1 MLLTFSFSL
10 GFTIVKV
17 KAPRVPYLRG
27 LVELV
32 KITKA
37 GKGFMEDFTG
47 LSDKAIQRLRE
58 YLLGKGWTAD
68 EILDLLDYITK

>member
-1 MLLTFSFSL
+1 
-10 GFTIVKV
+10 
-17 KAPRVPYLRG
+17 
-27 LVELV
+27 
-32 KITKA
+32 
-37 GKGFMEDFTG
+37 MEIFTG